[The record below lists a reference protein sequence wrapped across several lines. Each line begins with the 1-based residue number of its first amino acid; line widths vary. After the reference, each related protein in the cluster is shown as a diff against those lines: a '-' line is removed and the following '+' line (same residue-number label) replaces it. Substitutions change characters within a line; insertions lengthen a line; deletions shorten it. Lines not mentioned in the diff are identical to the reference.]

1 MALWSLKINPIIV
14 VRRRLWHYLL
24 FMTDQAQTGERV
36 YKGISVSAGICQGKA
51 FVLHKTQTHVPH
63 YDVGEADLPHQVQ
76 RFHDALVLTRHQI
89 QEVQFKVS
97 QALNAN
103 DASIFDA
110 HLLVLDDPT
119 LIDSVTGL
127 IYAKKINVEAAF
139 QEFVQ
144 KYTATLSAI
153 DDAYLRERVADMRD
167 VTSRI
172 LNNLLGN
179 LQHEALRDLK
189 EPCVIIA
196 DDISP
201 SEVAVINRKVVL
213 GFATD
218 IGSKTSHTAIMARSM
233 QLPAVVGLKDASVK
247 IKTGAHVLLD
257 GYNGSVVLNPSDQTL
272 FEYGRLVRQQASI
285 EEKLRAIQ
293 ALPAI
298 TLDGQKITLSA
309 NIEQTGDVEA
319 VKEFGAEGV
328 GLFRTEYLFLNRD
341 SLPGEEEQYEAYR
354 KVAAA
359 LKPAPVII
367 RTLDLGGD
375 KFLSHLQIP
384 LEMNPFLG
392 WRAIRFCLE
401 EKDVFRA
408 QLRAILRA
416 SAEGNVKIMYPMISN
431 HCELDQANGLVEQ
444 YKNELRAEKIPFD
457 ETIEIGAMIEIP
469 SAAVTADMLAK
480 RVKFFSLGT
489 NDLIQYSLAV
499 DRLNERIAHLYE
511 PTHPAVLRLIKGTA
525 EAAGRHGF
533 WCGVCGEMGGD
544 PYMTPLLLGL
554 GVTEL
559 SMAPALLPR
568 VKFLIRRLKMD
579 DAKELASF
587 ALNCESGREIL
598 ERSQALARRTAP
610 SLFEDQP

>member
-1 MALWSLKINPIIV
+1 
-14 VRRRLWHYLL
+14 
-24 FMTDQAQTGERV
+24 MTDQAQPGERV
-36 YKGISVSAGICQGKA
+36 FKGIPVSAGICQGKA
-51 FVLHKTQTHVPH
+51 FVLHKAQTHVPH
-63 YDVGEADLPHQVQ
+63 YDVPEADLPQQVQ
-76 RFHDALVLTRHQI
+76 RFHEALVLTRQQI
-89 QEVQFKVS
+89 QQVQLKVS
-97 QALNAN
+97 QALNAQE
-103 DASIFDA
+103 AGIFDA

-119 LIDSVTGL
+119 LIDSVTSL
-127 IYAKKINVEAAF
+127 ISSKKINVEAAF
-139 QEFVQ
+139 HEFVQ

-172 LNNLLGN
+172 MNNLLGN
-179 LQHEALRDLK
+179 LQHQALQDLK
-189 EPCVIIA
+189 EPCIIIA
-196 DDISP
+196 DDLSP
-201 SEVAVINRKVVL
+201 SEVAIIDRKVVL

-218 IGSKTSHTAIMARSM
+218 VGSKTSHTAIMARSM
-233 QLPAVVGLKDASVK
+233 QVPALVGLKDASVK
-247 IKTGAHVLLD
+247 IKTGAHILLD
-257 GYNGSVVLNPSDQTL
+257 GYTGSVVLNPTDQTL
-272 FEYGRLVRQQASI
+272 FQYGRLVRQQASI

-293 ALPAI
+293 SLAAI
-298 TLDGQKITLSA
+298 TLDGQNITLSA
-309 NIEQTGDVEA
+309 NIEQTSDIEA

-341 SLPGEEEQYEAYR
+341 SLPSEDEQYQAYV
-354 KVAAA
+354 KVASA

-416 SAEGNVKIMYPMISN
+416 SVEGNVKIMYPMISN
-431 HCELDQANGLVEQ
+431 HCELDQANALVEQ
-444 YKNELRAEKIPFD
+444 YKSELRAEKIPFD

-525 EAAGRHGF
+525 DAAVRHGL
-533 WCGVCGEMGGD
+533 WCGVCGEMAGD
-544 PYMTPLLLGL
+544 PFMTPLLLGL
-554 GVTEL
+554 GVREL

-579 DAKELASF
+579 DARELADF

-610 SLFEDQP
+610 SLFEDQS

>member
-1 MALWSLKINPIIV
+1 
-14 VRRRLWHYLL
+14 
-24 FMTDQAQTGERV
+24 MTDQAQTGERI
-36 YKGISVSAGICQGKA
+36 YKGIPVSAGVCQGKA
-51 FVLHKTQTHVPH
+51 LVLHKAQTHVPH
-63 YDVGEADLPHQVQ
+63 YDVAEADLPQQVQ

-89 QEVQFKVS
+89 QAVQHKVS
-97 QALNAN
+97 QALNASE
-103 DASIFDA
+103 ASIFDA

-119 LIDSVTGL
+119 LIDSVNSL
-127 IYAKKINVEAAF
+127 IFSRKINVEAAF
-139 QEFVQ
+139 HEFAQ

-172 LNNLLGN
+172 MNNLLGN
-179 LQHEALRDLK
+179 LQHEALQDLK
-189 EPCVIIA
+189 EPCLIIA
-196 DDISP
+196 DDLSP

-213 GFATD
+213 GFGTD
-218 IGSKTSHTAIMARSM
+218 VGSKTSHVAIMARSL

-247 IKTGAHVLLD
+247 IKNGAHILLD
-257 GYNGSVVLNPSDQTL
+257 GYNGSVVLNPTDQTL
-272 FEYGRLVRQQASI
+272 FEYGRLVQQQASI

-293 ALPAI
+293 SLDAI

-309 NIEQTGDVEA
+309 NIEQSGDIEA

-328 GLFRTEYLFLNRD
+328 GLFRTEYLFINRD
-341 SLPGEEEQYEAYR
+341 TLPTEDEQCEAYR

-431 HCELDQANGLVEQ
+431 HCELDQANALVEL
-444 YKNELRAEKIPFD
+444 YKSELRAEQIPFD
-457 ETIEIGAMIEIP
+457 EKIEIGAMVEIP
-469 SAAVTADMLAK
+469 SAALTADMLAK
-480 RVKFFSLGT
+480 RVKFFSVGT

-511 PTHPAVLRLIKGTA
+511 PTHPAVLRLIKQTA
-525 EAAGRHGF
+525 DAAVHHGL
-533 WCGVCGEMGGD
+533 WCGVCGEMAGD
-544 PYMTPLLLGL
+544 PDMTPLLLGL
-554 GVTEL
+554 GAREL
-559 SMAPALLPR
+559 SMAPPLLPR
-568 VKFLIRRLKMD
+568 VKFLIRRLKME
-579 DAKELASF
+579 DAVELANF

-598 ERSQALARRTAP
+598 ECSQALARRTAP
-610 SLFEDQP
+610 SLFEDKP